1 MKKST
6 FFNVLYVGDQIL
18 RINEKPT
25 YQKSKAELLKK
36 MQELPVNFEAC
47 AAHQSWHILRIVRES
62 NPGLAGHIDFVGP
75 GSIPRQRKVRANFD
89 KLTFSKWSQLIKTI
103 AAL

>member
-1 MKKST
+1 M
-6 FFNVLYVGDQIL
+6 

-47 AAHQSWHILRIVRES
+47 APREKEVLKIAYIKGEEFNEQKHLLKS
-62 NPGLAGHIDFVGP
+62 PPPVATKFVAFCTRCSP
-75 GSIPRQRKVRANFD
+75 AMHSF
-89 KLTFSKWSQLIKTI
+89 
-103 AAL
+103 